1 MIPLT
6 FFTISSSAFTGF
18 ETPGDRMFRTYFERE
33 TAGISKQC
41 LANIQTL
48 DDWKKT
54 KEVSGTIV
62 RNAESAT
69 SSP

>member
-33 TAGISKQC
+33 TAGIAKQC

-48 DDWKKT
+48 DDWEKN
-54 KEVSGTIV
+54 ED
-62 RNAESAT
+62 
-69 SSP
+69 